1 MAQAVFV
8 KITQEKRR
16 FIYITLKAKAQT
28 PLALFWR
35 FDMIEIQKGGRNEN
49 RMNRTRS
56 ETREAGSIADGAQR
70 GNTGQ
75 RIHCKG
81 GEQTEI
87 CFQMCERGRGYYG
100 GLPAIRAH
108 KVKRTPR
115 TRGAHS
121 KRCTT
126 NNNYYQLTRSAKND
140 N

>member
-16 FIYITLKAKAQT
+16 FIYILHYKHGRGCR
-28 PLALFWR
+28 LR
-35 FDMIEIQKGGRNEN
+35 FSGNLLYWDCTDEVRNTRKGGRNDN

-81 GEQTEI
+81 GE
-87 CFQMCERGRGYYG
+87 
-100 GLPAIRAH
+100 
-108 KVKRTPR
+108 
-115 TRGAHS
+115 
-121 KRCTT
+121 
-126 NNNYYQLTRSAKND
+126 
-140 N
+140 